1 MANKKDDKTIRWKK
15 LKVAKIAL
23 HYQKFQ
29 EFKAQ
34 MAKTELDNLERKT
47 SRSHEVYRKTRK
59 KMKLDKKKIIDK
71 NNPMYKILL
80 KAQKK
85 NNQLKKLAFNNNDPD
100 YIDVNNMTVSD
111 RVKIVKLAKKN
122 SPQYR
127 QLLLEKNTTGLS
139 ELARKRKIELMT
151 QVTQLKKRSKK

>member
-1 MANKKDDKTIRWKK
+1 
-15 LKVAKIAL
+15 
-23 HYQKFQ
+23 
-29 EFKAQ
+29 
-34 MAKTELDNLERKT
+34 
-47 SRSHEVYRKTRK
+47 
-59 KMKLDKKKIIDK
+59 MKLDKKKIIDK

-100 YIDVNNMTVSD
+100 YIDVNNMTVAD

-151 QVTQLKKRSKK
+151 QVTQLKKDPKNKKYKMTLLYFLFMINFVVNNFKTTINLF